1 MDEKN
6 VSVIVPVYNKE
17 KELVRC
23 VESLMNQTLD
33 GIEIIV
39 IDDGSTDHSPQLC
52 DELKQKYSNMS
63 VLHIKNGGLG
73 NARNKGIGAAA
84 GKYIAFVDSDDY
96 IENEN
101 YLKTLFETSERL
113 ALDLCFAGRM
123 VKVSKRSRQVGKI
136 ASDNIVNKLIS
147 EPSEIERLKPA
158 LIGRNGGQLFLSNSA
173 CAALYRREI
182 IVSEGICF
190 KNEKEYISEDL
201 IFNIDFMEHTRRLY
215 VENVEGYCYWYNSES
230 LSRSYNKDRFFLL
243 SHMLVY
249 LEERFP
255 EKSFDVEARISLY
268 FWRNFEKCMNQEV
281 RYFKNREM
289 KDTVRELQILCE
301 DRAVKKYV
309 GFINENKLLRGLHK
323 YLCGYVNDG
332 NYVIIVLLLK
342 LYNALKEGTR

>member
-1 MDEKN
+1 MKA
-6 VSVIVPVYNKE
+6 K
-17 KELVRC
+17 VRC

-173 CAALYRREI
+173 CAAL
-182 IVSEGICF
+182 
-190 KNEKEYISEDL
+190 
-201 IFNIDFMEHTRRLY
+201 
-215 VENVEGYCYWYNSES
+215 
-230 LSRSYNKDRFFLL
+230 
-243 SHMLVY
+243 
-249 LEERFP
+249 
-255 EKSFDVEARISLY
+255 
-268 FWRNFEKCMNQEV
+268 
-281 RYFKNREM
+281 
-289 KDTVRELQILCE
+289 
-301 DRAVKKYV
+301 
-309 GFINENKLLRGLHK
+309 
-323 YLCGYVNDG
+323 
-332 NYVIIVLLLK
+332 
-342 LYNALKEGTR
+342 